1 MASQES
7 KLSKLK
13 YFFPDSQDFIDPS
26 FDFLRETRNEH
37 RVRQRDDQYPHE
49 VLPHPYDGMLVSK
62 AVVDGLSGGESKYT
76 RAQRLRYFRNGM
88 KHFFR
93 LPENMETMGDCGA
106 FTYVNQDVPPYRVEE
121 VIEFYETSR
130 FNHGVSLDHIVFGYE
145 KPGEVFSGEV
155 LAECRRRQDITL
167 TLAQDF
173 LNKSKKSCFNAFGVA
188 HGWSKTSYRQSVEAL
203 LAMGYK
209 NITMGGMVPLKTAQ
223 ILETLEEIKPLL
235 KSDTRV
241 HLLGIARPESFADFI
256 KFGVTSIDSTTPLQ
270 QAFKDR
276 KNNYHTPDGPA
287 YTAVRVPQ
295 FDANP
300 SLSRKIKSGV
310 IDQDIARHL
319 EKDAMTS
326 LFEYDKGALSLEKT
340 LDAVLAYERLH
351 SGEKEADKIR
361 ADYERTLG
369 ERPWKQ
375 CQCNICQAIGI
386 NVIIFRGA
394 ERNRRRG
401 FHNIQ
406 VLYNR
411 LQHTLSLRS
420 EELS

>member
-26 FDFLRETRNEH
+26 FDFFRETRNEH

-49 VLPHPYDGMLVSK
+49 VFPHPYDGMLVSK
-62 AVVDGLSGGESKYT
+62 AVVDGLGGGESKYT

-167 TLAQDF
+167 TLAQEF
-173 LNKSKKSCFNAFGVA
+173 LNKSQKSCFTPFGVA

-203 LAMGYK
+203 LAMGYR

-235 KSDTRV
+235 KSDTRI

-276 KNNYHTPDGPA
+276 KNRSRAARVALRGSELRLEEMRSAESRAGSGGSRPRYGCRSWNRGHPCGVTFPLLYHPA
-287 YTAVRVPQ
+287 SWLRIPC
-295 FDANP
+295 
-300 SLSRKIKSGV
+300 L
-310 IDQDIARHL
+310 ARHFASSS
-319 EKDAMTS
+319 E
-326 LFEYDKGALSLEKT
+326 GARGHHRGARGSPRKNR
-340 LDAVLAYERLH
+340 LAAFPAGVSRQHHEPEGTGFLYFASDPVHQYR
-351 SGEKEADKIR
+351 R
-361 ADYERTLG
+361 AD
-369 ERPWKQ
+369 P
-375 CQCNICQAIGI
+375 AS
-386 NVIIFRGA
+386 
-394 ERNRRRG
+394 
-401 FHNIQ
+401 
-406 VLYNR
+406 VL
-411 LQHTLSLRS
+411 
-420 EELS
+420 

>member
-1 MASQES
+1 M
-7 KLSKLK
+7 SKLK

-26 FDFLRETRNEH
+26 FDFARETRNEH
-37 RVRQRDDQYPHE
+37 RVRQRDDHYPHE
-49 VLPHPYDGMLVSK
+49 VFTRPYDGMLVSK
-62 AVVDGLSGGESKYT
+62 AVVDGLGGGESKYT

-93 LPENMETMGDCGA
+93 LPDNMETMGDCGA

-130 FNHGVSLDHIVFGYE
+130 FNYGVSLDHIVFGYE
-145 KPGEVFSGEV
+145 KPGESFTGEV

-167 TLAQDF
+167 TLAQEF
-173 LNKSKKSCFNAFGVA
+173 LTKSQRSCFTPFGVA
-188 HGWSKTSYRQSVEAL
+188 HGWSKDSYRQSTEAL

-209 NITMGGMVPLKTAQ
+209 SITMGGMVPLKTIQ

-235 KSDTRV
+235 KSDTQV
-241 HLLGIARPESFADFI
+241 HLLGIARPESFVDFMR
-256 KFGVTSIDSTTPLQ
+256 FGVTSIDSTTPLQ

-276 KNNYHTPDGPA
+276 KNNYHTPEGPA

-300 SLSRKIKSGV
+300 SLSRKIKSGAV
-310 IDQDIARHL
+310 DQDVARHL
-319 EKDAMTS
+319 EKDALQA
-326 LFEYDKGALSLEKT
+326 LFEYDKGNLPLSQVLET
-340 LDAVLAYERLH
+340 VMVYERLH
-351 SGEKEADKIR
+351 AGEKDAEKMR
-361 ADYERTLG
+361 ADYARTLG
-369 ERPWKQ
+369 DRPWKQ
-375 CQCNICQAIGI
+375 CPCNICKAIGI

-411 LQHTLSLRS
+411 LQRTLLQRS
-420 EELS
+420 EEL

>member
-1 MASQES
+1 M
-7 KLSKLK
+7 SKLK

-26 FDFLRETRNEH
+26 FDFVRETRNEH
-37 RVRQRDDQYPHE
+37 RVRQRDDHYPHE
-49 VLPHPYDGMLVSK
+49 VFPHPYDGMLVSK
-62 AVVDGLSGGESKYT
+62 AVVDGLGGGESKYT

-93 LPENMETMGDCGA
+93 LPDRMETMGDCGA
-106 FTYVNQDVPPYRVEE
+106 FTYVNQEVPPYRVEE

-130 FNHGVSLDHIVFGYE
+130 FNYGVSLDHIVFGYE
-145 KPGEVFSGEV
+145 KPGEFFSGDV
-155 LAECRRRQDITL
+155 LAECCRRQDITL

-173 LNKSKKSCFNAFGVA
+173 LTKAKRSCFQPFGVA
-188 HGWSKTSYRQSVEAL
+188 HGWSKHSYRQSVKAL

-235 KSDTRV
+235 KSDTQV

-256 KFGVTSIDSTTPLQ
+256 RLGVTSIDSTTPLQ

-300 SLSRKIKSGV
+300 SLSRKIKSGLV
-310 IDQDIARHL
+310 DQDLARNL
-319 EKDAMTS
+319 EKNAMHA
-326 LFEYDKGALSLEKT
+326 LFEYDKGAMSLSQT
-340 LDAVLAYERLH
+340 LDAILAYERLH
-351 SGEKEADKIR
+351 AGEKEAEKIR
-361 ADYERTLG
+361 VDYMRTLSD
-369 ERPWKQ
+369 RPWKQ
-375 CQCNICQAIGI
+375 CQCNICKAIGI

-406 VLYNR
+406 VLYSR
-411 LQHTLSLRS
+411 LQRTLSSRS

>member
-1 MASQES
+1 M
-7 KLSKLK
+7 LKLK

-26 FDFLRETRNEH
+26 FDFFHETRNEH
-37 RVRQRDDQYPHE
+37 RVRQRDDHYPHE
-49 VLPHPYDGMLVSK
+49 VFTCPYDGMLVSK
-62 AVVDGLSGGESKYT
+62 AVVDGLGSGESKYT

-93 LPENMETMGDCGA
+93 LPDNMETMGDCGA
-106 FTYVNQDVPPYRVEE
+106 FTYVNQDIPPYRVEE

-130 FNHGVSLDHIVFGYE
+130 FNYGVSLDHIIFGYE

-167 TLAQDF
+167 TLAQEF
-173 LNKSKKSCFNAFGVA
+173 LNKSHKNCFTAFGVA
-188 HGWSKTSYRQSVEAL
+188 HGWSKTSYRKSVEAL

-223 ILETLEEIKPLL
+223 ILETLEEVKPLL
-235 KSDTRV
+235 HSDTRV

-256 KFGVTSIDSTTPLQ
+256 RYGVTSIDSTTPLQ

-276 KNNYHTPDGPA
+276 KNNYHTLEGSA

-319 EKDAMTS
+319 EKDAMNA
-326 LFEYDKGALSLEKT
+326 LFEYEKDSMSLAQT
-340 LDAVLAYERLH
+340 LDTVLAYERLH
-351 SGEKEADKIR
+351 AGEKEAEKIR

-369 ERPWKQ
+369 ERPWMQ
-375 CQCNICQAIGI
+375 CQCNICKSIGI

-406 VLYNR
+406 VLYSR
-411 LQHTLSLRS
+411 LQRILSQRS

>member
-1 MASQES
+1 M
-7 KLSKLK
+7 
-13 YFFPDSQDFIDPS
+13 
-26 FDFLRETRNEH
+26 
-37 RVRQRDDQYPHE
+37 
-49 VLPHPYDGMLVSK
+49 
-62 AVVDGLSGGESKYT
+62 
-76 RAQRLRYFRNGM
+76 
-88 KHFFR
+88 
-93 LPENMETMGDCGA
+93 
-106 FTYVNQDVPPYRVEE
+106 
-121 VIEFYETSR
+121 
-130 FNHGVSLDHIVFGYE
+130 
-145 KPGEVFSGEV
+145 
-155 LAECRRRQDITL
+155 
-167 TLAQDF
+167 
-173 LNKSKKSCFNAFGVA
+173 
-188 HGWSKTSYRQSVEAL
+188 
-203 LAMGYK
+203 
-209 NITMGGMVPLKTAQ
+209 
-223 ILETLEEIKPLL
+223 
-235 KSDTRV
+235 
-241 HLLGIARPESFADFI
+241 LGIARPESFADFI

-319 EKDAMTS
+319 EKDAMAA

-369 ERPWKQ
+369 ERPWNQ

>member
-26 FDFLRETRNEH
+26 FDFFRETRNEH

-49 VLPHPYDGMLVSK
+49 VFPHPYDGMLVSK
-62 AVVDGLSGGESKYT
+62 AVVDGLGGGESKYT

-130 FNHGVSLDHIVFGYE
+130 FNHGVSLDHI
-145 KPGEVFSGEV
+145 
-155 LAECRRRQDITL
+155 
-167 TLAQDF
+167 
-173 LNKSKKSCFNAFGVA
+173 
-188 HGWSKTSYRQSVEAL
+188 
-203 LAMGYK
+203 
-209 NITMGGMVPLKTAQ
+209 TMGGMVPLKTAQ

-241 HLLGIARPESFADFI
+241 HLLGIARPESFSDFI

-276 KNNYHTPDGPA
+276 KNNYHTLDGPA

-319 EKDAMTS
+319 EKDAMNA
-326 LFEYDKGALSLEKT
+326 LFEYDKGALSLEKA

>member
-26 FDFLRETRNEH
+26 FDFFRETRNEH

-49 VLPHPYDGMLVSK
+49 VFPHPYDGMLVSK
-62 AVVDGLSGGESKYT
+62 AVVDGLGGGESKYT

-130 FNHGVSLDHIVFGYE
+130 FNHGVSLDHIVFG
-145 KPGEVFSGEV
+145 EV

-167 TLAQDF
+167 TLAQEF
-173 LNKSKKSCFNAFGVA
+173 LNKSQKSCFTPFGVA

-203 LAMGYK
+203 LAMGYR

-235 KSDTRV
+235 KSDTRI

-319 EKDAMTS
+319 EKDAMAA

-369 ERPWKQ
+369 ERPWNQ